1 MSRRAW
7 RERRR
12 RVDALH
18 HAEGLAA
25 ESGASFAAAESQ
37 AVFSLGSQVCE
48 AFRRRRR
55 RPSEFD
61 MLRAVEMAALGSGF
75 ELVDHAEETH
85 STPWG
90 ATQAFT
96 YALCRRS
103 PPET

>member
-1 MSRRAW
+1 
-7 RERRR
+7 
-12 RVDALH
+12 
-18 HAEGLAA
+18 
-25 ESGASFAAAESQ
+25 
-37 AVFSLGSQVCE
+37 
-48 AFRRRRR
+48 
-55 RPSEFD
+55 